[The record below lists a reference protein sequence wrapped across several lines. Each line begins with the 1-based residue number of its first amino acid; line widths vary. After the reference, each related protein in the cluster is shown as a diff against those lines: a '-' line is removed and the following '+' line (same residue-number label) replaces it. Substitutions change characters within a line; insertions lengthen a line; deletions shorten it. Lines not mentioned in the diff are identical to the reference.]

1 MKKVTLILAAL
12 ALVLGI
18 TQCKKQEK
26 PAQIGEKQHIVLTA
40 NNGNDGS
47 KVNVTSATTKLNLT
61 WESTDK
67 INVSGAVEGTLD
79 LTGEP
84 GSATAKF
91 EGTVTRKTGNQVV
104 FTVGNQPTYLG
115 QAGTLAGLKDL
126 IHLKGTSPYEED
138 GEYSALM
145 ELQFAV
151 LKLDLSYFG
160 PETGSTTVTIK
171 AGGSPVAS
179 VTGITAAS
187 KEVYVAL
194 PAASNFTFT
203 STEGKTVTKE
213 DWTLAA
219 NKFYTLQGTT
229 DGSAIVIEPAPQG
242 RFTVGMDGSTPRKVE
257 FAPGNL
263 YYDGSSWHFEANQWD
278 YRTYGGKNSCID
290 GNVTTNGTPSGHWG
304 MFGWSTPATTY
315 GMSISTSS
323 TDYSGDFKDW
333 GKNAIGTN
341 AADTWR
347 TLSKAEWGYLLNSR
361 DGATSLRAWKD
372 LGNGIKGLV
381 ILPDGTENPSGVL
394 GSITSTDALATYG
407 AVFLPA
413 AGNRSGASV
422 KNVGGHGFYW
432 SSTPNGS
439 DSAHG
444 MYFNSGELY
453 PNDDDRYDGYA
464 VRLVR

>member
-18 TQCKKQEK
+18 SQCKKQE
-26 PAQIGEKQHIVLTA
+26 PAHIGEKQHIMLTA

-91 EGTVTRKTGNQVV
+91 EGTVTRKTGDQVV
-104 FTVGNQPTYLG
+104 FTVGSQPNYMNQD
-115 QAGTLAGLKDL
+115 GTLEGTDGLKSR
-126 IHLKGTSPYEED
+126 ICLKGTSGYEKD
-138 GEYSALM
+138 GEYSTLM
-145 ELQFAV
+145 KLQYAV
-151 LKLDLSYFG
+151 LKLDLSAFG
-160 PETGSTTVTIK
+160 TANGTVVTISN
-171 AGGSPVAS
+171 ASGIVAS

-187 KEVYVAL
+187 KVVYVAL
-194 PAASNFTFT
+194 PEASNFTFT
-203 STEGKTVTKE
+203 SDEGKTVTKE

-242 RFTVGMDGSTPRKVE
+242 SFTVGMDGSTPIKVE

-263 YYDGSSWHFEANQWD
+263 YYDGSVFRFEANQWSFSN
-278 YRTYGGKNSCID
+278 TWNENHVSLFKWSNAA
-290 GNVTTNGTPSGHWG
+290 NAVT
-304 MFGWSTPATTY
+304 ATITH
-315 GMSISTSS
+315 
-323 TDYSGDFKDW
+323 SGDLFCANDFTVSGDSHK
-333 GKNAIGTN
+333 
-341 AADTWR
+341 WR
-347 TLSKAEWGYLLNSR
+347 TLTDAEWKYLLGKSNPCR
-361 DGATSLRAWKD
+361 DNAANLCEWKELD
-372 LGNGIKGLV
+372 NKTNNGLV
-381 ILPDGTENPSGVL
+381 ILPDGTENPSAVMSGIK
-394 GSITSTDALATYG
+394 STSDLAAYG

-413 AGNRSGASV
+413 TGKRDGTGV
-422 KNVGGHGFYW
+422 TVVGDNGIYW
-432 SSTPNGS
+432 SSTPGGDN
-439 DSAHG
+439 DAYRLNFKSASVYTSTDG
-444 MYFNSGELY
+444 R
-453 PNDDDRYDGYA
+453 RYGYS

>member
-18 TQCKKQEK
+18 SQCKKQE
-26 PAQIGEKQHIVLTA
+26 PAHIGEKQHIMLTA

-91 EGTVTRKTGNQVV
+91 EGTVTRKTGDQVV
-104 FTVGNQPTYLG
+104 FTVGSQPNYYMNQD
-115 QAGTLAGLKDL
+115 GTLEGTDGLKSR
-126 IHLKGTSPYEED
+126 ICLKGTSGYEKD
-138 GEYSALM
+138 GEYSTLM
-145 ELQFAV
+145 KLQYAV
-151 LKLDLSYFG
+151 LKLDLSAFG
-160 PETGSTTVTIK
+160 TANGTVVTISN
-171 AGGSPVAS
+171 ASGIDDAS

-187 KEVYVAL
+187 KVVYVAL

-213 DWTLAA
+213 NWTLAA

-242 RFTVGMDGSTPRKVE
+242 HFTVGMDGSTPRKVE

-263 YYDGSSWHFEANQWD
+263 YYDGSAFRFEANQW
-278 YRTYGGKNSCID
+278 S
-290 GNVTTNGTPSGHWG
+290 
-304 MFGWSTPATTY
+304 F
-315 GMSISTSS
+315 SS
-323 TDYSGDFKDW
+323 TWNVNHVSLFKWSDATDAVKGDNSYSGGQLFCASNFTVSGDSHK
-333 GKNAIGTN
+333 
-341 AADTWR
+341 WR
-347 TLSKAEWGYLLNSR
+347 TLTDAEWKYLLGKSNPCR
-361 DGATSLRAWKD
+361 DNAASLCEWKELD
-372 LGNGIKGLV
+372 NKTNNGLV
-381 ILPDGTENPSGVL
+381 ILPDGTENPSAVM
-394 GSITSTDALATYG
+394 SDIKSTSDLATYG

-413 AGNRSGASV
+413 TGQRQGTGV
-422 KNVGGHGFYW
+422 ENVGAIGIYW
-432 SSTPNGS
+432 SSTGVDDNDAYRLNFYSGS
-439 DSAHG
+439 VYTSTQG
-444 MYFNSGELY
+444 RSY
-453 PNDDDRYDGYA
+453 GYSL
-464 VRLVR
+464 RLVR